1 MATRYSVLCPSQPQE
16 SESVLTLDQAWDVC
30 YDLAEEFGYAE
41 VRDPNG
47 DYIGD
52 CGNPAS
58 FFNWFNMTDIEL
70 KKAQKEVMT
79 NHQVDSLCKLID
91 GKLSRVTCVDSKGIV
106 TKKII
111 IEYQDD

>member
-1 MATRYSVLCPSQPQE
+1 MDFLRTKMILGVRKTNIQK
-16 SESVLTLDQAWDVC
+16 
-30 YDLAEEFGYAE
+30 YDK
-41 VRDPNG
+41 
-47 DYIGD
+47 
-52 CGNPAS
+52 
-58 FFNWFNMTDIEL
+58 MTDIEL

-91 GKLSRVTCVDSKGIV
+91 GKLSRVTCVDCKGRV